1 VDGSGY
7 PRKPALLIAPA
18 EEADAPRWDAPEGLL
33 LIPYEAQVEPVDP
46 VPGSVVPVVEDLK
59 SKGVKGIPSSDKLY
73 PEHRRQRRR
82 LFERL
87 PELGDI
93 NQRQL
98 GDCWFLAALA
108 AIVHPGTGHAIEF
121 MMRTSGLDDDA
132 YVQLYDQAQRS
143 RYVRV
148 DKGLIE
154 VRGPAVFHSA
164 VLSAGGLWAA
174 VLEKAMTAIDKE
186 GQFDP
191 KGASYERLK
200 GGQSHLAFQALL
212 GVEGDFQTITE
223 AEYHYDPASNDFL
236 ELRKILKGDHNDS
249 PSMPIKTALF
259 GGLVDPTKLNTF
271 YDTVWEPWAD
281 QTNMLPFW
289 MSSFGTHSSQG
300 RVYRLDDFEDYLRA
314 FANNPLN
321 GMLWTTLSSGFNS
334 DVYLADLAAFQSN
347 PFTVQMPDFRRRAPT
362 ALQAVEQVC
371 RWVRQQRV
379 FSGRRGTG
387 LYTASQVRLY
397 DEIEGH
403 LLALRPVCLGTRE
416 LVGTP
421 DPVLGSSGEKVSK
434 GLAGSHGYAVTGC
447 YKDNA
452 TGARFLQVFNP
463 WGRTGRGYTFAPGAL
478 HLKPTMAAIERVMK
492 GEKAYETA
500 EPLFWL
506 ELADVTKR
514 CDRVFT
520 CKSTPLAIKQGRIRG
535 GLK

>member
-7 PRKPALLIAPA
+7 PRKRQLQIAPS

-33 LIPYEAQVEPVDP
+33 LIPREAQVEPVDP
-46 VPGSVVPVVEDLK
+46 DPGSIVPVVEDLK
-59 SKGVKGIPSSDKLY
+59 AKGVGGLPYSLLLF
-73 PEHRRQRRR
+73 PEHRVQHRR

-108 AIVHPGTGHAIEF
+108 ALVHLGTGHAITF
-121 MMRTSGLDDDA
+121 MMGTSRSGGDV
-132 YVQLYDQAQRS
+132 YVRLYDRAQRS
-143 RYVRV
+143 HYVRV

-154 VRGPAVFHSA
+154 VRGPAVFHSEI
-164 VLSAGGLWAA
+164 LSAGGLWAA

-186 GQFDP
+186 GRFDP

-212 GVEGDFQTITE
+212 GVEANFETLTE
-223 AEYHYDPASNDFL
+223 DVYHYDPTSNDFL
-236 ELRKILKGDHNDS
+236 DLRKILKGDHTDS
-249 PSMPIKTALF
+249 PSMPVKTALF

-271 YDTVWEPWAD
+271 YDTVWEPWVD
-281 QTNMLPFW
+281 QTNLLPLW

-300 RVYRLDDFEDYLRA
+300 RVYRLDDFEHYLRA
-314 FANNPLN
+314 FANNPVN
-321 GMLWTTLSSGFNS
+321 GMLWTTLSFGFNS
-334 DVYLADLAAFQSN
+334 TVFEADFAAFRSN
-347 PFTVQMPDFRRRAPT
+347 PLGVPMPDHRRRAPT
-362 ALQAVEQVC
+362 AVQAAEQVC

-387 LYTASQVRLY
+387 LYTTTQVRLY
-397 DEIEGH
+397 DELAQH
-403 LLALRPVCLGTRE
+403 LLALRPVCLGTRK

-421 DPVLGSSGEKVSK
+421 GPELGSSGEQMSK
-434 GLAGSHGYAVTGC
+434 GLAGAHGYAVTGC
-447 YKDNA
+447 YTDNA
-452 TGARFLQVFNP
+452 TGARFVQVFNP
-463 WGRTGRGYTFAPGAL
+463 WGRTGRGYTFAPGSL
-478 HLKPTMAAIERVMK
+478 HLKPTRAACERIMM

-514 CDRVFT
+514 CDKVFF
-520 CKSTPLAIKQGRIRG
+520 CKTTPDVIKLGRTYS
-535 GLK
+535 GLR